1 MVAPIFPGESS
12 GGRPRHNH
20 RDDAT
25 KRNLSMNM
33 IRVKRIALA
42 LAAVFLL
49 AQFVQPK
56 RTNPPVVPS
65 RSLEAHVQ
73 VPQNV
78 LPILKRACG
87 DCHSSETTWPWYSHV
102 APLSW
107 LVADD
112 VNVGRSHINF
122 QDWEAQENQ
131 KEAVE
136 HLALICK
143 LVREKGM
150 PPLTYRMLH
159 KESRLSDKEIDAIG
173 SWSQSFGPVP
183 EAGRDTHTST
193 RAQ

>member
-1 MVAPIFPGESS
+1 MVEPIFPGENS
-12 GGRPRHNH
+12 GGRPRPKQ

-73 VPQNV
+73 VPQDV

-87 DCHSSETTWPWYSHV
+87 DCHSSETVWPWYSRV

-112 VNVGRSHINF
+112 VNVGRSHVNF
-122 QDWEAQENQ
+122 QDWEAQENP
-131 KEAVE
+131 KEAAE

-143 LVREKGM
+143 LVREEGM

-159 KESRLSDKEIDAIG
+159 KESRLSDKEIDAIC
-173 SWSQSFGPVP
+173 SWSQSFGAAP
-183 EAGRDTHTST
+183 EAGEEHHH
-193 RAQ
+193 

>member
-1 MVAPIFPGESS
+1 MVAPIFPGENS

-56 RTNPPVVPS
+56 RTNPPVAPS

-73 VPQNV
+73 VPQDV

-87 DCHSSETTWPWYSHV
+87 DCHSSETVWPWYSHV

-112 VNVGRSHINF
+112 VNTGRSHVNF
-122 QDWEAQENQ
+122 QDWEAQENP
-131 KEAVE
+131 KEAAE

-143 LVREKGM
+143 LVREEGM
-150 PPLTYRMLH
+150 PPFTYRMLH
-159 KESRLSDKEIDAIG
+159 KAARLSDKEIDAIC
-173 SWSQSFGPVP
+173 SWSQSFGPAP
-183 EAGRDTHTST
+183 EGGEEHHH
-193 RAQ
+193 